1 MITGQNGILNQ
12 ATKAKEETEK
22 ASIEEKMSM
31 AWSAV
36 KSTEYINSNQNI
48 DKSSYYLENL
58 KKELALNG
66 DVEDF
71 NYVENGISTLK
82 YKIKDENEYWYV
94 KIPSLGKAIAGKTF
108 GYQITSKNYGD
119 KVEYS
124 ANGVDEW
131 KILYCEGDKVFI
143 ISSDY
148 VPNDK
153 INVNNLGM
161 TKNGMYSV
169 YWDNVPD
176 MQKTLQ
182 NKLFKAIS
190 YSLNNTYDNS
200 KCVSTLLN
208 TNNWNDFVNKYAD
221 YAIGGATVEMWMASW
236 NEKYP
241 DEKLYCNNTNE
252 YGYFVGTENN
262 PIDLFIRPQV
272 LEKYIGYAK
281 ADTNNYLY
289 FPHKESIDEDNCR
302 SYWLASPNAKIT
314 GNQIVNISCWPY
326 VDNSDYN
333 TKTRAIRPVVCLK
346 SDLIGEYVNDRWVL
360 K

>member
-1 MITGQNGILNQ
+1 M
-12 ATKAKEETEK
+12 
-22 ASIEEKMSM
+22 
-31 AWSAV
+31 
-36 KSTEYINSNQNI
+36 
-48 DKSSYYLENL
+48 
-58 KKELALNG
+58 
-66 DVEDF
+66 
-71 NYVENGISTLK
+71 
-82 YKIKDENEYWYV
+82 

-221 YAIGGATVEMWMASW
+221 YAIGEQQLRCGWRAGTRNILTKSYIATIQTNMAI
-236 NEKYP
+236 
-241 DEKLYCNNTNE
+241 L
-252 YGYFVGTENN
+252 
-262 PIDLFIRPQV
+262 
-272 LEKYIGYAK
+272 LE
-281 ADTNNYLY
+281 L
-289 FPHKESIDEDNCR
+289 
-302 SYWLASPNAKIT
+302 KI
-314 GNQIVNISCWPY
+314 I
-326 VDNSDYN
+326 
-333 TKTRAIRPVVCLK
+333 L
-346 SDLIGEYVNDRWVL
+346 LI
-360 K
+360 

>member
-22 ASIEEKMSM
+22 ASIEEKVSM

-94 KIPSLGKAIAGKTF
+94 KIPSLGKVIAGKTF

-182 NKLFKAIS
+182 NK
-190 YSLNNTYDNS
+190 
-200 KCVSTLLN
+200 
-208 TNNWNDFVNKYAD
+208 
-221 YAIGGATVEMWMASW
+221 
-236 NEKYP
+236 
-241 DEKLYCNNTNE
+241 
-252 YGYFVGTENN
+252 
-262 PIDLFIRPQV
+262 
-272 LEKYIGYAK
+272 
-281 ADTNNYLY
+281 
-289 FPHKESIDEDNCR
+289 
-302 SYWLASPNAKIT
+302 
-314 GNQIVNISCWPY
+314 
-326 VDNSDYN
+326 
-333 TKTRAIRPVVCLK
+333 
-346 SDLIGEYVNDRWVL
+346 
-360 K
+360 